1 MVKLPWEKYLRIFIN
16 LNFIALIFKL
26 SYFQRLKAC
35 QETVQEVHKYL
46 VIKCKCHSKD
56 WNYKIQKRSNF

>member
-1 MVKLPWEKYLRIFIN
+1 MGKNNLRIFIH

-35 QETVQEVHKYL
+35 QETARVHRYL

-56 WNYKIQKRSNF
+56 WDDKIQKRYNF